1 MNDTEVSRSIR
12 ALAPFFDGRI
22 FVVPRGQRIET
33 EHAASAAL
41 TEEFGIDVPVSFYGG
56 EALVYFPDPGSKLG
70 IRQVTITTKQMKEGE
85 GQ

>member
-1 MNDTEVSRSIR
+1 MIDEKARAIR
-12 ALAPFFDGRI
+12 ALRPFFDGRI

-70 IRQVTITTKQMKEGE
+70 LRQVTITPREMRGE
-85 GQ
+85 D